1 MDAGQVAQG
10 LGLGAY
16 GAAFYGYAYWYV
28 QDDARLR
35 RMAESRWW
43 FDRHMRK
50 IRTGKIS
57 QEEWY
62 TRFARGQR
70 LIVRWVFTPFM
81 VLWLAVAAFTTIH
94 GLRSP

>member
-16 GAAFYGYAYWYV
+16 GATFYGLAYWYV

-43 FDRHMRK
+43 VDRHMRK
-50 IRTGKIS
+50 IRTGEMS
-57 QEEWY
+57 QAQWY
-62 TRFARGQR
+62 ARFARGQR
-70 LIVRWVFTPFM
+70 LIVRRFLTPFM
-81 VLWLAVAAFTTIH
+81 VLWLGIATLTTIH